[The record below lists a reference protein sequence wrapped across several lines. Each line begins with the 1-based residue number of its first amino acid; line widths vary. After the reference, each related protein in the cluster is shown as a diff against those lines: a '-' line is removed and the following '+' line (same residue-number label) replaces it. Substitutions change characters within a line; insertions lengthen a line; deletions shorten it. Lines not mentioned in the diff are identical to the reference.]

1 MGFVANIGDLDRR
14 MGREA
19 LESNAQ
25 REREKRHLSVKVERK
40 KKRERRR
47 GGSRLTSFRV
57 QNSTKFVKQNHKLL
71 LVSLVWCMKLYFF
84 VKLVKPVPRRT

>member
-1 MGFVANIGDLDRR
+1 

-57 QNSTKFVKQNHKLL
+57 QNSTKILKHNHELLFLSLMGVFVFG
-71 LVSLVWCMKLYFF
+71 VSLSLTKLH
-84 VKLVKPVPRRT
+84 